1 MSQIQLPIKSSEA
14 VLPKLS
20 EKETNISKSETKEF
34 LSIMLS
40 SIDKSKSL
48 EEKSDIAKFSKEI
61 LDFFPE
67 LAVNIDE
74 ELDEDLSIE
83 KASLMQLLK
92 ISQMLTDGQKPLKF
106 PLFTEKLAKVLS
118 NENTIK
124 EFKDAKNL
132 SDLIKVAKKYDLGLE
147 KLKFSTENIKELES
161 KFPLLKDKEFFQ
173 SKIANL
179 TENILKTKNS
189 KSNITTQTQNDDNS
203 FLKDLINQIDKKEKE
218 LKAPISNKKEATAIK
233 ELLEKISQKE
243 EKADINKIV
252 QKEEKSTKVA
262 NLDKKEIMPTLD
274 DLDDKTLAKETKTP
288 QKTILPTD
296 EKAQKL
302 PAKDGESLK
311 FEENAASKTT
321 KENTTNKTIKENAIK
336 TEANAKKISDILPS
350 IEETK
355 TQATPKQAFEEVLKP
370 QNPPKQ
376 TLEIKQEQ
384 PKVQANNES
393 AIKTEPNKEQ
403 SQNESQS
410 SEQELSQNNQ
420 NSLIKEIAK
429 AAQSQVK
436 APLRQTFSQFSQDL
450 KEQIEQYKPP
460 ISKVQIALNPK
471 NLGEVEVTIITR
483 GSNLHINFSSNQQTM
498 NLFIQNQQEFK
509 NSLVNMGF
517 TELQMNFSDQK
528 ENKKQQNFSHSKSKN
543 DDNNELSDE
552 QTSIELIMPQYV

>member
-189 KSNITTQTQNDDNS
+189 KNNITTQTQNDDNS

-218 LKAPISNKKEATAIK
+218 IKAPVSNKKEATAIK

-274 DLDDKTLAKETKTP
+274 DLDDKTLAKEIKAP

-302 PAKDGESLK
+302 SAKDGESLN
-311 FEENAASKTT
+311 F
-321 KENTTNKTIKENAIK
+321 KENTIK

-350 IEETK
+350 LEETK
-355 TQATPKQAFEEVLKP
+355 TQPTPKQAFEEVLKP

-384 PKVQANNES
+384 PKIQVNNES

-410 SEQELSQNNQ
+410 SEQELNQNNQ

>member
-132 SDLIKVAKKYDLGLE
+132 SDLIKVAKKYGLGLE

-218 LKAPISNKKEATAIK
+218 IKAPISNKKEATAIK
-233 ELLEKISQKE
+233 ELLEKIS
-243 EKADINKIV
+243 

-274 DLDDKTLAKETKTP
+274 DLDDKTLAKEIKAP

-302 PAKDGESLK
+302 TAKDGESLK
-311 FEENAASKTT
+311 F
-321 KENTTNKTIKENAIK
+321 KENAIK

-350 IEETK
+350 LEETK
-355 TQATPKQAFEEVLKP
+355 TQPTPKQAFEEVLKP

-384 PKVQANNES
+384 PKVQVNNES

-410 SEQELSQNNQ
+410 SEQELNQNNQ